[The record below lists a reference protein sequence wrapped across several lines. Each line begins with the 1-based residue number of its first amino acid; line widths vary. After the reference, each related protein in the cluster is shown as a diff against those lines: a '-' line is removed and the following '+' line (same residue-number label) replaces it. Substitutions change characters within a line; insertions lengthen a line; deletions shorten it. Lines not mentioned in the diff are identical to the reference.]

1 MRKAYI
7 SQLAKSPAAPA
18 IKARAKQML
27 MGEGYIDVNNLVKES
42 TTSIL
47 KKIFVEKKMI
57 VTNADKVGNTPAYQ
71 SYKKGDD
78 RYIAADHL
86 KKAEMK
92 EEAEEKQF
100 KVRVTDKKT
109 GNSYVRMASRSKIG
123 ELRGNPGISSVEM
136 TGYGEPTKSAKVGK
150 KGKMDP
156 VGKEDGDINN
166 DGKKDKTDKYL
177 MNRRKAIGKA
187 IASKKESVEWEALS
201 ELSEKVSEENKKV
214 TGKGVN
220 NSKLIK
226 VFPDE
231 VKEHHQKDAN
241 GKVIE
246 HDDDG
251 TPSSVE
257 EGMLVNVAKGVES
270 GVKKFNKFDDKVTK
284 AAVKKVKKVGKKVG
298 MAALRGTAGAVGGA
312 IKGAGQGA
320 MKGIKKGLRE
330 EEEVKDKNETPDGM
344 TDVTFDGGAAI
355 PVTIKGS
362 DDPRQI
368 PTAMNL
374 KKMKLRA
381 MGLNMSYEPEGENVE
396 EKATYGGERVYYSDD
411 ARKRAMQ
418 RDAQRA
424 ENEAGRRERA
434 AAKRRKDRNQLR
446 KQGQFGASGK
456 YYVTKRMEKES
467 VEVKGNQFVEDM
479 GEKEHEDKVRKQ
491 IGGLFKAP
499 SSSSAEA
506 GDIARRRA
514 KNKAALKRSEQ
525 GAAKRKE
532 NRNYL
537 RSIGKYKGPM
547 EAVKPEG
554 DVVEGKEEGGYI
566 SNAAKAEVRNL
577 RRFGKKGSATPTGS
591 FGQGTSEKAK
601 LAVKRG
607 EEHKARRGVKTKGAM
622 AEATKID
629 DKLRK
634 DATPIKPGPLY
645 KLGRTKEQMG
655 DKAVISRRNM
665 RNAMDRGGVGSM
677 TPAKETAE
685 RREKH
690 KAARGVKKE
699 EYGYNIFRKE
709 DQKILDIIG
718 NIFENQAME
727 AQKKT
732 EKPDPQL
739 AAKEKK
745 ANMAKKQV
753 LMKKLQAVRMGA
765 GSDIQA
771 SHEPNG
777 EVVSEL
783 NRFEKEKGMD
793 TKTGKPVQKGGSA
806 KKDLAFQ
813 SVMKKYGSQ
822 RMGANQPKK
831 VKGAKSDVGTGR
843 VTQMLAKKKEQQAKN
858 KALADKAKKAGYKS
872 TQDYVNVQ
880 AVRKGGLGT

>member
-1 MRKAYI
+1 MDKPAVAPAVGAKEKIEKQARQLAYDSRYKVKQAMKAKAGGRVDHAAMRKAYI

-47 KKIFVEKKMI
+47 KKIFVEKKMV

-71 SYKKGDD
+71 NYQSGDE

-92 EEAEEKQF
+92 EEAEEKTF

-109 GNSYVRMASRSKIG
+109 GNSYVRMASRAKIG

-136 TGYGEPTKSAKVGK
+136 TGYGEPTKSEKVGK

-201 ELSEKVSEENKKV
+201 ELSEKVSEDNKKV

-246 HDDDG
+246 HDDDT

-330 EEEVKDKNETPDGM
+330 EEEVKDKKETPDGM
-344 TDVTFDGGAAI
+344 TDVTFDMGAAL

-374 KKMKLRA
+374 KKMKLRS
-381 MGLNMSYEPEGENVE
+381 MGLNMSHEPEGDMVE
-396 EKATYGGERVYYSDD
+396 AKVDKGMIFGKSA
-411 ARKRAMQ
+411 AR
-418 RDAQRA
+418 
-424 ENEAGRRERA
+424 NE
-434 AAKRRKDRNQLR
+434 
-446 KQGQFGASGK
+446 
-456 YYVTKRMEKES
+456 
-467 VEVKGNQFVEDM
+467 
-479 GEKEHEDKVRKQ
+479 
-491 IGGLFKAP
+491 
-499 SSSSAEA
+499 
-506 GDIARRRA
+506 
-514 KNKAALKRSEQ
+514 
-525 GAAKRKE
+525 
-532 NRNYL
+532 
-537 RSIGKYKGPM
+537 
-547 EAVKPEG
+547 
-554 DVVEGKEEGGYI
+554 
-566 SNAAKAEVRNL
+566 
-577 RRFGKKGSATPTGS
+577 RRFGKKGHFDPAGAGS
-591 FGQGTSEKAK
+591 RGQGTSERAQ
-601 LAVKRG
+601 LAVKRTQ
-607 EEHKARRGVKTKGAM
+607 EHQARRGVKTKGMSEEMKPFPTAKVDKKLSSLDKKM
-622 AEATKID
+622 ASKPYGYKRSDEKNRSFKI
-629 DKLRK
+629 KGIK
-634 DATPIKPGPLY
+634 DAVKRGEDPRADT
-645 KLGRTKEQMG
+645 
-655 DKAVISRRNM
+655 
-665 RNAMDRGGVGSM
+665 RGGAYAKRGNPPEDHRDHYSSNKKKRVVK
-677 TPAKETAE
+677 PA
-685 RREKH
+685 
-690 KAARGVKKE
+690 GVKKE
-699 EYGYNIFRKE
+699 SYNNNIFRKE

-718 NIFENQAME
+718 DIFENQAME

-771 SHEPNG
+771 SYKP
-777 EVVSEL
+777 S
-783 NRFEKEKGMD
+783 
-793 TKTGKPVQKGGSA
+793 GKKIDEEGYDIARDQGRVRPSKD
-806 KKDLAFQ
+806 KKDATSYPPSEEMKKLRKVNKGPSALEL
-813 SVMKKYGSQ
+813 VKKKYGKAV
-822 RMGANQPKK
+822 MKM
-831 VKGAKSDVGTGR
+831 D
-843 VTQMLAKKKEQQAKN
+843 KKKCQHSLKN
-858 KALADKAKKAGYKS
+858 NRDSLESFVPFKKANKHPLHLRL
-872 TQDYVNVQ
+872 
-880 AVRKGGLGT
+880 RKQLRI

>member
-1 MRKAYI
+1 MKAQAGGRVDPAAMRKAYI

-27 MGEGYIDVNNLVKES
+27 MGEGYIDVDNLVKES

-71 SYKKGDD
+71 NYKKGDD

-109 GNSYVRMASRSKIG
+109 GNSYVRMASRAKIG

-187 IASKKESVEWEALS
+187 IASKKESIEWDALS
-201 ELSEKVSEENKKV
+201 ELSEKVSDDKQKKI
-214 TGKGVN
+214 TGEGVN
-220 NSKLIK
+220 NKKLIK

-231 VKEHHQKDAN
+231 VREHHQKDKDGN
-241 GKVIE
+241 VIPHK
-246 HDDDG
+246 HDAEDT

-330 EEEVKDKNETPDGM
+330 ED
-344 TDVTFDGGAAI
+344 
-355 PVTIKGS
+355 
-362 DDPRQI
+362 QI
-368 PTAMNL
+368 I
-374 KKMKLRA
+374 
-381 MGLNMSYEPEGENVE
+381 
-396 EKATYGGERVYYSDD
+396 
-411 ARKRAMQ
+411 
-418 RDAQRA
+418 
-424 ENEAGRRERA
+424 
-434 AAKRRKDRNQLR
+434 
-446 KQGQFGASGK
+446 
-456 YYVTKRMEKES
+456 
-467 VEVKGNQFVEDM
+467 EDM
-479 GEKEHEDKVRKQ
+479 GEKEHAAKVRAQ
-491 IGGLFKAP
+491 IAGFDSKDQK
-499 SSSSAEA
+499 SSAEA
-506 GDIARRRA
+506 GDIARRKA

-525 GAAKRKE
+525 GSAKRRE

-537 RSIGKYKGPM
+537 RSVGKYKGPM
-547 EAVKPEG
+547 EAVEMKPEDKKPDG
-554 DVVEGKEEGGYI
+554 MTDVTFDAG
-566 SNAAKAEVRNL
+566 AALPVTI
-577 RRFGKKGSATPTGS
+577 KGSDDPREIPTAINLKKMKLRSMGLNMS
-591 FGQGTSEKAK
+591 HEPEGEMVEEKKPFPTAK
-601 LAVKRG
+601 VDKKLSSLDKKMSSKPYGYKRSDERNRSMKISGIKDAVKRG
-607 EEHKARRGVKTKGAM
+607 EDPRADT
-622 AEATKID
+622 
-629 DKLRK
+629 
-634 DATPIKPGPLY
+634 
-645 KLGRTKEQMG
+645 
-655 DKAVISRRNM
+655 
-665 RNAMDRGGVGSM
+665 RGGAYAKRGNPPEDHRDAYSSNKRKRVVK
-677 TPAKETAE
+677 PA
-685 RREKH
+685 
-690 KAARGVKKE
+690 GVKKE
-699 EYGYNIFRKE
+699 SYNNNIFRKE
-709 DQKILDIIG
+709 DKKILDIIG
-718 NIFENQAME
+718 DIFENQAME

-771 SHEPNG
+771 SYKP
-777 EVVSEL
+777 S
-783 NRFEKEKGMD
+783 
-793 TKTGKPVQKGGSA
+793 GKKIDEEGYDRLRDQGRIRPSKD
-806 KKDLAFQ
+806 KKDGTSYPPSAEMRKTQKVNKGPSAFEL
-813 SVMKKYGSQ
+813 VKKKYGKAV
-822 RMGANQPKK
+822 MNVGKK
-831 VKGAKSDVGTGR
+831 
-843 VTQMLAKKKEQQAKN
+843 
-858 KALADKAKKAGYKS
+858 
-872 TQDYVNVQ
+872 
-880 AVRKGGLGT
+880 

>member
-1 MRKAYI
+1 MDKPAVAPAVGAKEKIEKQARQLAYDSRYKVKQAMKAKAGGRVDPAAMRKAYI

-27 MGEGYIDVNNLVKES
+27 MGEGYIDVDNLVKES
-42 TTSIL
+42 TNSIL

-71 SYKKGDD
+71 NYKKGDD

-109 GNSYVRMASRSKIG
+109 GNSYVRMASRAKIG

-136 TGYGEPTKSAKVGK
+136 TGYGEATKSEKVGK

-166 DGKKDKTDKYL
+166 DGKKDGTDKYL

-201 ELSEKVSEENKKV
+201 ELSEKVSEDNKKV

-246 HDDDG
+246 HDDDT

-284 AAVKKVKKVGKKVG
+284 ATMKKVVKPAVKNVKKVAKKTG
-298 MAALRGTAGAVGGA
+298 MAVLRGTAGAVGGA

-330 EEEVKDKNETPDGM
+330 EEEVKDKKETPDGM
-344 TDVTFDGGAAI
+344 TDVTFDMGAAL

-374 KKMKLRA
+374 KKMKLRS
-381 MGLNMSYEPEGENVE
+381 MGLNMSHEPEGDMVE
-396 EKATYGGERVYYSDD
+396 
-411 ARKRAMQ
+411 
-418 RDAQRA
+418 
-424 ENEAGRRERA
+424 
-434 AAKRRKDRNQLR
+434 AK
-446 KQGQFGASGK
+446 
-456 YYVTKRMEKES
+456 MEK
-467 VEVKGNQFVEDM
+467 
-479 GEKEHEDKVRKQ
+479 
-491 IGGLFKAP
+491 
-499 SSSSAEA
+499 
-506 GDIARRRA
+506 
-514 KNKAALKRSEQ
+514 
-525 GAAKRKE
+525 
-532 NRNYL
+532 
-537 RSIGKYKGPM
+537 
-547 EAVKPEG
+547 
-554 DVVEGKEEGGYI
+554 GYI
-566 SNAAKAEVRNL
+566 SNVGKAEVRNQ
-577 RRFGKKGSATPTGS
+577 RRFGKKGSAEPTGY

-634 DATPIKPGPLY
+634 DAKPIKGGGLY
-645 KLGRTKEQMG
+645 KSGMNKKVMG
-655 DKAVISRRNM
+655 DRAVEARRNL
-665 RNAMDRGGVGSM
+665 RNAMDRNAADKSRFGSM
-677 TPAKETAE
+677 SPAKETAE

-699 EYGYNIFRKE
+699 GYGYNIFRKE

-718 NIFENQAME
+718 DIFENQAME
-727 AQKKT
+727 AEKKT

-771 SHEPNG
+771 SYKP
-777 EVVSEL
+777 S
-783 NRFEKEKGMD
+783 
-793 TKTGKPVQKGGSA
+793 GKKIDEEGYDIARDQGRVRPSKD
-806 KKDLAFQ
+806 KKDGTSYPPTAEMRKTQKVNKGPSAFEL
-813 SVMKKYGSQ
+813 VKKKYGKAV
-822 RMGANQPKK
+822 MNVGKK
-831 VKGAKSDVGTGR
+831 
-843 VTQMLAKKKEQQAKN
+843 
-858 KALADKAKKAGYKS
+858 
-872 TQDYVNVQ
+872 
-880 AVRKGGLGT
+880 

>member
-1 MRKAYI
+1 MDKPAVAPAVGAKEKIEKQARQLAYDSRYKVKQSMKAKAGGRVDPAAMRKAYI

-27 MGEGYIDVNNLVKES
+27 MGEGYIDVDNLIKEGS
-42 TTSIL
+42 LSAL
-47 KKIFVEKKMI
+47 KKIFVEKKMV

-71 SYKKGDD
+71 NYKKGDN

-92 EEAEEKQF
+92 EEAEEKTF

-109 GNSYVRMASRSKIG
+109 GNSYVRMASRAKIG

-136 TGYGEPTKSAKVGK
+136 TGYGEPTKSEKVG
-150 KGKMDP
+150 KGKMDA

-187 IASKKESVEWEALS
+187 IASKKESIEWSALS
-201 ELSEKVSEENKKV
+201 ELSEKVSEDNKKV

-231 VKEHHQKDAN
+231 VKEHHEKDAN

-246 HDDDG
+246 HDEDT

-284 AAVKKVKKVGKKVG
+284 SIQKKVVKPAVKNVKKVAKKTG
-298 MAALRGTAGAVGGA
+298 MAVLRGTAGAVGGA

-330 EEEVKDKNETPDGM
+330 EEEVKDKKETPDGM
-344 TDVTFDGGAAI
+344 TDVTFDVGAAL

-362 DDPRQI
+362 DDPREI
-368 PTAMNL
+368 PTAINL
-374 KKMKLRA
+374 KKMKLRS
-381 MGLNMSYEPEGENVE
+381 MGLNMSHEPEG
-396 EKATYGGERVYYSDD
+396 
-411 ARKRAMQ
+411 
-418 RDAQRA
+418 
-424 ENEAGRRERA
+424 
-434 AAKRRKDRNQLR
+434 
-446 KQGQFGASGK
+446 
-456 YYVTKRMEKES
+456 
-467 VEVKGNQFVEDM
+467 DM
-479 GEKEHEDKVRKQ
+479 
-491 IGGLFKAP
+491 
-499 SSSSAEA
+499 
-506 GDIARRRA
+506 
-514 KNKAALKRSEQ
+514 
-525 GAAKRKE
+525 
-532 NRNYL
+532 
-537 RSIGKYKGPM
+537 
-547 EAVKPEG
+547 
-554 DVVEGKEEGGYI
+554 VEGKEEGGYI
-566 SNAAKAEVRNL
+566 SNAAKAEVRNQ
-577 RRFGKKGSATPTGS
+577 RRFGKKGSAEPTGR

-622 AEATKID
+622 SEATKID

-634 DATPIKPGPLY
+634 DANPLKPGGLY
-645 KLGRTKEQMG
+645 KTGRTKEQMG
-655 DKAVISRRNM
+655 DKAVAARRNL

-699 EYGYNIFRKE
+699 GYGHNIFRKE

-718 NIFENQAME
+718 DIFENQAME

-813 SVMKKYGSQ
+813 AVMKKYGNQ

-858 KALADKAKKAGYKS
+858 KAVADKAKKAGYKS